1 MSQDT
6 LIRLQCTECK
16 SYNYHTFRNLKRQD
30 SHKLELKKFCKR
42 CRKHTKHTEK
52 SKK

>member
-16 SYNYHTFRNLKRQD
+16 EYNYHSRRNTKRQD
-30 SHKLELKKFCKR
+30 SEKLNISKFCKR
-42 CRKHTKHTEK
+42 CRAHQTHKEK
-52 SKK
+52 GKK

>member
-16 SYNYHTFRNLKRQD
+16 RYNYHTRRNVKRQD
-30 SHKLELKKFCKR
+30 MEKLELKKHCST
-42 CRKHTKHTEK
+42 CRKHLVHKEK
-52 SKK
+52 AKK